1 MARDIIR
8 DSSCPGGFGWRKT
21 GLSTDQIVLRGVRV
35 HNLKGIDLDL
45 PRRQLIVVCGV
56 SGSGKTSLAL
66 DAMYAEGQ
74 RRYIESFSTYT
85 RQFLDQFDK
94 PDADQIDGIP
104 PAIAVVRQVKSA
116 TLSSRTTVGTATE
129 ITEYLRL
136 LYSKIGHLVC
146 YGCGQPVTRDDP
158 ESAARSIE
166 GSFRQGRMMVT
177 FPLAVGS
184 QEDMASACQ
193 SLQEDGLIR
202 VIHGGEAIDLSHG
215 RAPTFAAES
224 GNDTELQV
232 IVDRLTAE
240 TTTGLRLTESLE
252 LAFEKGLGRC
262 GVLLDSNDTASDGIL
277 TIAGRA
283 WSLRTFSDKLRC
295 TQCNVDYPDP
305 EPRLYSYNSPLG
317 ACPSCEGFGHVQTV
331 DMELVVPDVSETLR
345 DGAVAPWKIPVY
357 AHELKE
363 LLELATDYDLPVDI
377 PFRELTPDHLAIIR
391 HGVPEREFEGLDG
404 FFAGLQQHKSK
415 PGVRAFLSRWQS
427 HLPCKSCQGTRLS
440 PAALA
445 TQLDG
450 STIAELC
457 GQKVRDLSMWL
468 MELELDSGEQAIA
481 RIPLEQIAS
490 RLKFLNAV
498 GLGYLT
504 LDRTIRTLSGG
515 EAQRVSLTSALGSN
529 LVNMLYVLDEP
540 SSGLHPTDVNS
551 LCDEVKRLRDR
562 GNTVVVVEHEE
573 TFLRAADHIV
583 EFGPAA
589 GDAGGEVVFEGSID
603 EIVTNDESLTGAY
616 LAGRRGASIPSRRRQ
631 PDQGYVRVIG
641 ARGNNLRDIT
651 VDFPLGLLCLVTGV
665 SGAGK
670 STLVQGTLYPA
681 LARQLQKDAPKPA
694 VAKDVVGA
702 GQFDDVLL
710 VDQSPIARSSRSNP
724 VTYIKAFDEI
734 RAVFADT
741 IDARTHNYT
750 ASFFSFN
757 VDGGRCEAC
766 KGDGFVR
773 IDMQF
778 MADVFV
784 KCSECGGRRY
794 RREILEVTY
803 RGRNIAEVLD
813 MTAREA
819 FAFFRGQTKVQNRL
833 KRLLD
838 VGLEYL
844 RLGQPANTLSS
855 GEAQRLK
862 LASYLGSTSRSRTL
876 ILLDEPTTGLHFA
889 DVVNLLDCFD
899 ALISIGHSLVIV
911 EHNVQLMKAADYII
925 DMGPGAAD
933 EGGRVIATG
942 SPEEVA
948 QVAASPTGRCLARA
962 LKSGDGA
969 RS

>member
-1 MARDIIR
+1 
-8 DSSCPGGFGWRKT
+8 
-21 GLSTDQIVLRGVRV
+21 
-35 HNLKGIDLDL
+35 
-45 PRRQLIVVCGV
+45 
-56 SGSGKTSLAL
+56 
-66 DAMYAEGQ
+66 
-74 RRYIESFSTYT
+74 
-85 RQFLDQFDK
+85 
-94 PDADQIDGIP
+94 
-104 PAIAVVRQVKSA
+104 
-116 TLSSRTTVGTATE
+116 
-129 ITEYLRL
+129 
-136 LYSKIGHLVC
+136 
-146 YGCGQPVTRDDP
+146 
-158 ESAARSIE
+158 
-166 GSFRQGRMMVT
+166 
-177 FPLAVGS
+177 
-184 QEDMASACQ
+184 
-193 SLQEDGLIR
+193 
-202 VIHGGEAIDLSHG
+202 
-215 RAPTFAAES
+215 
-224 GNDTELQV
+224 
-232 IVDRLTAE
+232 
-240 TTTGLRLTESLE
+240 
-252 LAFEKGLGRC
+252 
-262 GVLLDSNDTASDGIL
+262 
-277 TIAGRA
+277 
-283 WSLRTFSDKLRC
+283 
-295 TQCNVDYPDP
+295 
-305 EPRLYSYNSPLG
+305 
-317 ACPSCEGFGHVQTV
+317 
-331 DMELVVPDVSETLR
+331 
-345 DGAVAPWKIPVY
+345 
-357 AHELKE
+357 
-363 LLELATDYDLPVDI
+363 
-377 PFRELTPDHLAIIR
+377 
-391 HGVPEREFEGLDG
+391 
-404 FFAGLQQHKSK
+404 
-415 PGVRAFLSRWQS
+415 
-427 HLPCKSCQGTRLS
+427 
-440 PAALA
+440 
-445 TQLDG
+445 
-450 STIAELC
+450 
-457 GQKVRDLSMWL
+457 MWL
-468 MELELDSGEQAIA
+468 MELELDSAEQAIA

-540 SSGLHPTDVNS
+540 SAGLHPTDVNS

-589 GDAGGEVVFEGSID
+589 GDAGGEVVFKGSID

-631 PDQGYVRVIG
+631 PDRGYVRVIG

-681 LARQLQKDAPKPA
+681 LARRLQKDAPKPA
-694 VAKDVVGA
+694 AAKDVVVA

-778 MADVFV
+778 MTDVFV
-784 KCSECGGRRY
+784 KCSECSGRRY

-833 KRLLD
+833 KQLLD

-862 LASYLGSTSRSRTL
+862 LANYLGSTSRSRTL
-876 ILLDEPTTGLHFA
+876 ILLDEPTTGLHFS

-933 EGGRVIATG
+933 EGGRVVATG